1 MGLEIDTL
9 FAIVRDRSE
18 RRLESF
24 VNDAGSAH
32 ADVEDVRAYYRKIL
46 PCYEKEAIA
55 RAHLA
60 FWQGFARRLPPG
72 GRILEIGSGLGRIT
86 GALSRLAPTIGIDI
100 SFEMLGR
107 AARRRPSASRARFV
121 AADMRETVF
130 GCRFDL
136 IVAPADPFSHLTAVR
151 DRRRALRRV
160 AVQLSPR
167 GRFVLE
173 GLCRTSDLR
182 YPERRIEYS
191 GGVLRVGEAWKPL
204 GTRDL
209 WRARYRYRES
219 RAGKED
225 RTLEA
230 SFTARAW
237 NPREVRTLF
246 ASCGLAVESLWGD
259 FGRRPFRPG
268 MRRLIIVARPRAHFL
283 HRERRAG

>member
-1 MGLEIDTL
+1 MP
-9 FAIVRDRSE
+9 S
-18 RRLESF
+18 
-24 VNDAGSAH
+24 H

-60 FWQGFARRLPPG
+60 FWRGLARRLAPR
-72 GRILEIGSGLGRIT
+72 RILELGSGLGRIT
-86 GALSRLAPTIGIDI
+86 AELSREAPAIGIDI

-107 AARRRPSASRARFV
+107 AARRAPATSRARFV
-121 AADMRETVF
+121 AADMREAIF

-136 IVAPADPFSHLTAVR
+136 IVAPADPFSHLTGMR

-160 AVQLSPR
+160 AGLLSPR
-167 GRFVLE
+167 GRFVLD
-173 GLCRTSDLR
+173 GLCRSSHFR
-182 YPERRIEYS
+182 YPERRIACT
-191 GGVLRVGEAWKPL
+191 GGVLRVAEEWKPL

-219 RAGKED
+219 RAGEED
-225 RTLEA
+225 RGLQA

-259 FGRRPFRPG
+259 FRRRPFRPG
-268 MRRLIIVARPRAHFL
+268 MRRLIIVARPKAPVG
-283 HRERRAG
+283 HRRRKPE

>member
-9 FAIVRDRSE
+9 ST
-18 RRLESF
+18 S
-24 VNDAGSAH
+24 H
-32 ADVEDVRAYYRKIL
+32 ADVEDVRSYYRKIL

-60 FWQGFARRLPPG
+60 FWQGLARRLAP
-72 GRILEIGSGLGRIT
+72 GRILELGSGIGRIT
-86 GALSRLAPTIGIDI
+86 AALSRLAPTIGIDI

-107 AARRRPSASRARFV
+107 AAGRPSAASRARFV
-121 AADMRETVF
+121 AADMREAVF

-136 IVAPADPFSHLTAVR
+136 IVAPADPFSHLTTMR

-160 AVQLSPR
+160 AGQLSPH

-173 GLCRTSDLR
+173 GLCRRSGLK
-182 YPERRIEYS
+182 YPERRIEHP
-191 GGVLRVGEAWKPL
+191 GGVLRVAEEWKPL

-219 RAGKED
+219 RAGEED

-230 SFTARAW
+230 SLTARAW

-246 ASCGLAVESLWGD
+246 ASCGLAVENLWGD
-259 FGRRPFRPG
+259 FGRRSFRPG
-268 MRRLIIVARPRAHFL
+268 MRRLIIVARPKARFL
-283 HRERRAG
+283 HRKGKPG

>member
-1 MGLEIDTL
+1 MVYTG
-9 FAIVRDRSE
+9 IVPS
-18 RRLESF
+18 
-24 VNDAGSAH
+24 H

-55 RAHLA
+55 RAHIA
-60 FWQGFARRLPPG
+60 FWQGLARRLAP
-72 GRILEIGSGLGRIT
+72 GRILELGSGLGRIT
-86 GALSRLAPTIGIDI
+86 AALSRLAPAIGIDI

-107 AARRRPSASRARFV
+107 AARRRPPASRARFI
-121 AADMRETVF
+121 AADMREAVF

-136 IVAPADPFSHLTAVR
+136 IVAPADPFSHLTAIE

-160 AVQLSPR
+160 AAQLSPR
-167 GRFVLE
+167 GCFVLE
-173 GLCRTSDLR
+173 GLCRRSDFK
-182 YPERRIEYS
+182 YPERRIEYP
-191 GGVLRVGEAWKPL
+191 GGVLRVAEEWKPL

-219 RAGKED
+219 RSGGKD

-237 NPREVRTLF
+237 NPGEVRTLF
-246 ASCGLAVESLWGD
+246 ASCGLAVENLWGD

-268 MRRLIIVARPRAHFL
+268 MRRLIIVARPKARFL
-283 HRERRAG
+283 HRKRRPG